1 MSSSGDMKRNLC
13 VFCASNMG
21 TREEYRV
28 AAEELGKALVEAGY
42 GLVYGGATVG
52 LMGAVADAVIHAGGE
67 VIGVIPQVLMK
78 QEVAHTGLTE
88 LHVVGSMHER
98 KALMASRSDAFVA
111 LPGGFGTL
119 EEFCEV
125 LTWLQ
130 LRIHNKPCLLL
141 NVCGYYDGLLTFLDH
156 AVAEGTLKAKNRAL
170 ILVAN
175 TVQDAL
181 AQIAAAWAQ
190 LAETKPAENP
200 LGLQP

>member
-1 MSSSGDMKRNLC
+1 
-13 VFCASNMG
+13 MG

>member
-1 MSSSGDMKRNLC
+1 MTSSNDVKRNLC
-13 VFCASNMG
+13 VFCASSMG
-21 TREEYRV
+21 TREEYRTT
-28 AAEELGKALVEAGY
+28 AAELGKAMAKAGY

-52 LMGAVADAVIHAGGE
+52 LMGTVADAVLHAGGE
-67 VIGVIPQVLMK
+67 VTGVIPQVLMK
-78 QEVAHTGLTE
+78 QEVAHTGVTE
-88 LHVVGSMHER
+88 LHVVDSMHER

-141 NVCGYYDGLLTFLDH
+141 NVSGYYNGLLAFFDH
-156 AVAEGTLKAKNRAL
+156 AVVEGTLKPKNREMV
-170 ILVAN
+170 LVA
-175 TVQDAL
+175 TSVKDAL
-181 AQIAAAWAQ
+181 AQIATAWERIEATQ
-190 LAETKPAENP
+190 PLENP